1 MSQEDQ
7 LGLDIYVA
15 LNAAGIEG
23 VEPDRE
29 DEAEDL
35 LEEAAEIFITAI
47 RNYAIEQ
54 GVELS
59 DRPYWGTVSMEV
71 TVKLTEDEAEFFAL
85 SGKTR
90 EQGPT

>member
-1 MSQEDQ
+1 MSYEIKVGRNSLAVVETDFESKEDQ

-29 DEAEDL
+29 DEVEDL
-35 LEEAAEIFITAI
+35 LEEATEIFITAI

-59 DRPYWGTVSMEV
+59 DTD
-71 TVKLTEDEAEFFAL
+71 LTEV
-85 SGKTR
+85 
-90 EQGPT
+90 Q

>member
-1 MSQEDQ
+1 MSYEIKVGRNSLAVVETDFESKEDQ

-29 DEAEDL
+29 DEAEGL
-35 LEEAAEIFITAI
+35 LEEAAEIFITAL

-59 DRPYWGTVSMEV
+59 DTD
-71 TVKLTEDEAEFFAL
+71 LTEV
-85 SGKTR
+85 
-90 EQGPT
+90 Q

>member
-1 MSQEDQ
+1 MSYEIKVGRNSLAVVETDFESKEDQ

-59 DRPYWGTVSMEV
+59 DTD
-71 TVKLTEDEAEFFAL
+71 LTEV
-85 SGKTR
+85 
-90 EQGPT
+90 Q

>member
-1 MSQEDQ
+1 MSYEIKVGRNSLAVVETDFESKEDQ

-35 LEEAAEIFITAI
+35 LEEAAEIFITAL

-59 DRPYWGTVSMEV
+59 DTD
-71 TVKLTEDEAEFFAL
+71 LTEV
-85 SGKTR
+85 
-90 EQGPT
+90 Q

>member
-1 MSQEDQ
+1 MENVFEFPVGRNSLAVVETDFESKEDQ

-29 DEAEDL
+29 DEAEGL

-59 DRPYWGTVSMEV
+59 DTD
-71 TVKLTEDEAEFFAL
+71 LTEV
-85 SGKTR
+85 
-90 EQGPT
+90 Q

>member
-1 MSQEDQ
+1 MENVFEIKVGRNSLAVVETDFESKEDQ

-59 DRPYWGTVSMEV
+59 DTD
-71 TVKLTEDEAEFFAL
+71 LTEV
-85 SGKTR
+85 
-90 EQGPT
+90 Q

>member
-1 MSQEDQ
+1 MSYEIKVGRNSLAVVETDFESKEDQ

-23 VEPDRE
+23 VEPDLE

-35 LEEAAEIFITAI
+35 LEEAAEIFITAL

-59 DRPYWGTVSMEV
+59 DTD
-71 TVKLTEDEAEFFAL
+71 LTEV
-85 SGKTR
+85 
-90 EQGPT
+90 Q

>member
-1 MSQEDQ
+1 MSYEIKVGRNSLAVVETDFESKEDQ

-15 LNAAGIEG
+15 LNAAGIDG

-29 DEAEDL
+29 DEAEML
-35 LEEAAEIFITAI
+35 LEEAAEIFITAL

-59 DRPYWGTVSMEV
+59 DTDFTEV
-71 TVKLTEDEAEFFAL
+71 
-85 SGKTR
+85 
-90 EQGPT
+90 Q

>member
-1 MSQEDQ
+1 MSYEIKVGRNSLAVVETDFESKEDQ

-29 DEAEDL
+29 DEAEML
-35 LEEAAEIFITAI
+35 LEEAAEIFITAL

-59 DRPYWGTVSMEV
+59 DTDFTEV
-71 TVKLTEDEAEFFAL
+71 
-85 SGKTR
+85 
-90 EQGPT
+90 Q

>member
-1 MSQEDQ
+1 MSYEIKVGRNSLAVVETDFESKEDQ

-23 VEPDRE
+23 VEPDLE

-35 LEEAAEIFITAI
+35 LEEAAEIFITAL
-47 RNYAIEQ
+47 RNYEIEQ

-59 DRPYWGTVSMEV
+59 DTD
-71 TVKLTEDEAEFFAL
+71 LTEV
-85 SGKTR
+85 
-90 EQGPT
+90 Q